1 MKALFLSTSSSPPS
15 CTKLRSVTA
24 MLARESLRL
33 EAGQVC
39 PPAVHLLN
47 EQPISQNMSK
57 SYRAISFCRI
67 HWKNKEA
74 QLICPSPVSG
84 QPVSQVSTLNLEGGL
99 GWSSPI
105 WVSVG
110 DFAQTVEFR
119 GLGSNWLIILCFVC
133 SRGRKEMLNYTHL
146 KLLANE

>member
-39 PPAVHLLN
+39 LPAVYLLN

-67 HWKNKEA
+67 H
-74 QLICPSPVSG
+74 
-84 QPVSQVSTLNLEGGL
+84 
-99 GWSSPI
+99 
-105 WVSVG
+105 
-110 DFAQTVEFR
+110 
-119 GLGSNWLIILCFVC
+119 
-133 SRGRKEMLNYTHL
+133 
-146 KLLANE
+146 